1 MQRILRFSP
10 VPILLVL
17 WLIVGGCGNEDPI
30 SYNDSIRPIFNAKCI
45 ACHGGVKQSG
55 GFGLVFR
62 EDALGETSSGK
73 FAIVPGRP
81 AKSEIV
87 VRIKHDN
94 PELRMPLEHA
104 PLTAEETALIEE
116 WIGQGAEWEEHWAY
130 LPVEAVEVP
139 VSVPETNH
147 PIDAFVLSRL
157 QNPPPSGA
165 GAERQLG
172 SVAPAP
178 RAQKRDLLRRLS
190 FDLTGL
196 PPSQKMMSSFLKDD
210 RPEAYEEAV
219 DALLESPA
227 YGEHWAS
234 KWLDLA
240 RYADSRGYERD
251 PNRTIWPWR
260 DWVIRAY
267 NEDMPYDEFTVQQ
280 LAGDLL
286 PEATPDQ
293 YLATAFHR
301 NTLSNDEGGTSNE
314 EYRNITIM
322 DRVATSWEVWLGTS
336 MACVQC
342 HGHPYDP
349 LRHEEYYRSY
359 AFFNQSTDHDHVSEA
374 PNLITYFPTEE
385 EKVKKL
391 TDWVREHEQQE
402 ARSQV
407 QSWVKRLRMREPRLR
422 PESFT
427 EVRGGIFTD
436 RGDEDL
442 MFVHHGDS
450 FGVPAR
456 SLDGIAALHLSY
468 RAMVEG
474 VSLRISI
481 DAPDGPLL
489 LETSMPDRRWP
500 FGTRQLKI
508 PSTHGSH
515 ALYFHFSGP
524 NGPKIA
530 GIYGLHYQEALPGA
544 KADGYVE
551 VEAYIQELLEAKD
564 SVRTPV
570 MIDRPADQER
580 STTVFT
586 AGNWLVPGDTVM
598 PGVAP
603 IFPPM
608 AERGKT
614 PDRLDFAKWVTDPAN
629 PLTARVAVN
638 RYWAALFGQGIV
650 TTLEDF
656 GSQGAHPS
664 HPKLLDWLAGQ
675 FSGELNWSSKQ
686 LLRLVVTSE
695 TYQQSSASSEELLA
709 VDPYNELLARGPRKR
724 LSAEEV
730 RDQILAVSGLLSDK
744 MYGPGVMPPQ
754 PDGLWD
760 GVVYSGMRW
769 KTSEGEDR
777 YRRGIYTYLRR
788 SVPHP
793 FLTTFDGPNRE
804 FCLSRRTITNTPL
817 QALMTLNDPVVVEAA
832 NAIASSV
839 ISEAKMPEMWIS
851 LLHQRTLFSTPDA
864 ADHTVLN
871 RLYEE
876 SLANYQQNPAAA
888 KTLTGHPNAE
898 LAALAV
904 VANALFNLDE
914 FISKG

>member
-1 MQRILRFSP
+1 MQRLLRFSAFP
-10 VPILLVL
+10 ALLIL
-17 WLIVGGCGNEDPI
+17 WLIAGSCGNEDPI
-30 SYNDSIRPIFNAKCI
+30 SYNESIRPIFNEKCI

-87 VRIKHDN
+87 VRIKHDK

-104 PLTAEETALIEE
+104 PLTAEETELIEE
-116 WIGQGAEWEEHWAY
+116 WIRQGAEWEEHWAY
-130 LPVEAVEVP
+130 LPVKAWELP
-139 VSVPETNH
+139 VSALEVNH
-147 PIDAFVLSRL
+147 PIDAFVLARL
-157 QNPPPSGA
+157 QKEN
-165 GAERQLG
+165 L
-172 SVAPAP
+172 APAP
-178 RAQKRDLLRRLS
+178 RAQKRDLLRRVS

-196 PPSQKMMSSFLKDD
+196 PPSQEMMLSFLEDD

-219 DALLESPA
+219 DALLQSPA
-227 YGEHWAS
+227 FGEHWAS

-286 PEATPDQ
+286 PEASPDQ

-349 LRHEEYYRSY
+349 LRQEEYYRSY

-374 PNLITYFPTEE
+374 PNLITYFPAEE

-391 TDWVREHEQQE
+391 ELWVREHEQKE
-402 ARSQV
+402 ARTQV
-407 QSWVKRLRMREPRLR
+407 QNWVKRLRMREPRLR
-422 PESFT
+422 PETFT
-427 EVRGGIFTD
+427 EVIGGIFTD

-442 MFVHHGDS
+442 LFVHNGNS
-450 FGVPAR
+450 FRVKDQA
-456 SLDGIAALHLSY
+456 LDDIAAIHLSY
-468 RAMVEG
+468 RAMSKG
-474 VSLRISI
+474 LSLRITL
-481 DAPDGPLL
+481 DALDGPLL
-489 LETSMPDRRWP
+489 LETDLSSRKWP
-500 FGTRQLKI
+500 FGTQQLKI
-508 PSTHGSH
+508 PPTAGDH
-515 ALYFHFSGP
+515 ALYFQFSGAEDK
-524 NGPKIA
+524 KIA
-530 GIYGLHYQEALPGA
+530 GIYGVHFQEKLPGEGQA
-544 KADGYVE
+544 GYAE
-551 VEAYIQELLEAKD
+551 VEAYIQELLDAKD
-564 SVRTPV
+564 SVRVPV
-570 MIDRPADQER
+570 MVDRPAEQAR
-580 STTVFT
+580 TTRLFT
-586 AGNWLVPGDTVM
+586 AGNWLVPADTVE

-608 AERGKT
+608 EERGQT
-614 PDRLDFAKWVTDPAN
+614 PNRLDFANWITAPEN

-656 GSQGAHPS
+656 GSQGDLPS

-686 LLRLVVTSE
+686 LLRLMVTSE
-695 TYQQSSASSEELLA
+695 TYQQSSASSPELLA
-709 VDPYNELLARGPRKR
+709 ADPYNELLARGPRKR

-760 GVVYSGMRW
+760 GVVYSGMKW
-769 KTSEGEDR
+769 ITSEGEDR
-777 YRRGIYTYLRR
+777 YRRGVYTYLRR

-804 FCLSRRTITNTPL
+804 VCLSQRTITNTPL

-832 NAIASSV
+832 NALAVAVKKSKVSSK
-839 ISEAKMPEMWIS
+839 EWIS
-851 LLHQRTLFSTPDA
+851 AAYQRVLFQEPDPADAVVLLRFY
-864 ADHTVLN
+864 N
-871 RLYEE
+871 E
-876 SLANYQQNPAAA
+876 SLRQYQNELADAEKLVGSPD
-888 KTLTGHPNAE
+888 AE

-904 VANALFNLDE
+904 VVNTLFNLDA
-914 FISKG
+914 FITKG

>member
-1 MQRILRFSP
+1 MQRLLLLSFFP
-10 VPILLVL
+10 VLLTL
-17 WLIVGGCGNEDPI
+17 WLAAGSCSHEERI
-30 SYNDSIRPIFNAKCI
+30 SYNDSIRPIFNEKCI

-104 PLTAEETALIEE
+104 PLTVEETELIET
-116 WIGQGAEWEEHWAY
+116 WIRQGAEWEEHWAY
-130 LPVEAVEVP
+130 LPVKEVEVP
-139 VSVPETNH
+139 TSTTVGIQH
-147 PIDAFVLSRL
+147 PIDAFVRARL
-157 QNPPPSGA
+157 QK
-165 GAERQLG
+165 EKL
-172 SVAPAP
+172 APAP

-196 PPSQKMMSSFLKDD
+196 PPSQKMMLSFLEDD

-219 DALLESPA
+219 DALLQSPA
-227 YGEHWAS
+227 FGEHWAS

-267 NEDMPYDEFTVQQ
+267 NEDMPYDEFTLQQ

-374 PNLITYFPTEE
+374 PNLIAFFPAEE
-385 EKVKKL
+385 EKVRKL
-391 TDWVREHEQQE
+391 EDWVREHENKE
-402 ARSQV
+402 AQTQV
-407 QSWVKRLRMREPRLR
+407 QNWVKRLRMREPRLR
-422 PESFT
+422 PETFT
-427 EVRGGIFTD
+427 EVVGGIFTD
-436 RGDEDL
+436 RGDEDFL
-442 MFVHHGDS
+442 FVHNDNS
-450 FGVPAR
+450 FRLEGQL
-456 SLDGIAALHLSY
+456 LDDIAAIHLSY
-468 RAMVEG
+468 RAMSKG
-474 VSLRISI
+474 LSLRITL
-481 DAPDGPLL
+481 DALDGPLL
-489 LETSMPDRRWP
+489 LETALSSRKWP
-500 FGTRQLKI
+500 FGTQQLKI
-508 PSTHGSH
+508 PPTAGKHD
-515 ALYFHFSGP
+515 LYFQFSGVE
-524 NGPKIA
+524 NKKIA
-530 GIYGLHYQEALPGA
+530 GIYGVHFQEKLPGEGQA
-544 KADGYVE
+544 GYAE

-564 SVRTPV
+564 SVRVPV
-570 MIDRPADQER
+570 MVDRPAEQAR
-580 STTVFT
+580 TTRIFT
-586 AGNWLVPGDTVM
+586 AGNWLVPADTVE

-603 IFPPM
+603 VFPPM
-608 AERGKT
+608 AEHNR
-614 PDRLDFAKWVTDPAN
+614 PLNRLDFARWITAPEN

-656 GSQGAHPS
+656 GSQGGLPS
-664 HPKLLDWLAGQ
+664 HPELLDWLAGQ
-675 FSGELNWSSKQ
+675 FSGELGWSTKQ
-686 LLRLVVTSE
+686 LLRLMVTSE
-695 TYQQSSASSEELLA
+695 TYQQSSTTSPALLA
-709 VDPYNELLARGPRKR
+709 ADPYNELLARGPRKR

-760 GVVYSGMRW
+760 GVVYSGMKW
-769 KTSEGEDR
+769 ITSEGEDR

-804 FCLSRRTITNTPL
+804 VCLSRRTNTNTPL

-832 NAIASSV
+832 NALARDLMTTETSY
-839 ISEAKMPEMWIS
+839 PELITAA
-851 LLHQRTLFSTPDA
+851 HQRVLFQAPAVADA
-864 ADHTVLN
+864 TALL
-871 RLYEE
+871 RLYNE
-876 SLANYQQNPAAA
+876 SLVYYHTSPTEAEELVGS
-888 KTLTGHPNAE
+888 TNAE
-898 LAALAV
+898 LAALTV
-904 VANALFNLDE
+904 VVNALFNLDE
-914 FISKG
+914 FISKA